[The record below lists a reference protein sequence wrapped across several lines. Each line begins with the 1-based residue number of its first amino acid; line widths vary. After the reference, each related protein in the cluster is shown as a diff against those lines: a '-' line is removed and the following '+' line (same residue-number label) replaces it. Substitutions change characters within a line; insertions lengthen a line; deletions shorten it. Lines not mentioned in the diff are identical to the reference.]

1 MRCRTS
7 VKRSGSVTLLTAALS
22 VLLFGCSEAP
32 RPTMAVTV
40 QGQITSGPGAT
51 GPVRVRLYHAWSLE
65 GDLRH
70 PLQFID
76 EFQTSPGAFSHDFDY
91 PLDIGEGLVVYAWQD
106 LDGDGVFCTPTFR
119 EELAGLTEAA
129 EFPADTVTV
138 EIVLV
143 QPCAGPDWFY
153 PAAAPVSQ

>member
-1 MRCRTS
+1 MFGRTAL
-7 VKRSGSVTLLTAALS
+7 KRSGSAALVTS
-22 VLLFGCSEAP
+22 ALTVLLSGCSEAP

-40 QGQITSGPGAT
+40 QGQVTSDTGAS

-76 EFQTSPGAFSHDFDY
+76 EFQTRPGGFSHAFDY

-106 LDGDGVFCTPTFR
+106 LDGDGVFCTPSFR
-119 EELAGLTEAA
+119 DELAGLTEAA

-138 EIVLV
+138 EIVLT

-153 PAAAPVSQ
+153 PAAAPASQ